1 MDIEYFGPTRYDYDT
16 SDDES
21 ATEPAAAPSF
31 VVRIVP
37 KFASSSNTLVI
48 SLVPFVPSEH
58 AEQIGV
64 VYSPAAPPKQL
75 PFSGNM
81 QTNNA
86 LARVFWAHNMVQIA
100 TCEQPAELQF
110 GWIQA
115 VAQKLSPR
123 RIVVVYAD
131 APAHAMNEYRSPA
144 VLASAIILGLP
155 AAAMN
160 YAEAFGVPCRH
171 IRVNG
176 PPAIG
181 MLQSDAVDSLFA
193 SQQTEQQSPEQ
204 LAELGQ
210 DVSASLYV

>member
-21 ATEPAAAPSF
+21 AVAEPTASPSF
-31 VVRIVP
+31 VVRIKP
-37 KFASSSNTLVI
+37 KFASSLSTLVI
-48 SLVPFVPSEH
+48 SLVPFVPNKH
-58 AEQIGV
+58 AEQIGI

-86 LARVFWAHNMVQIA
+86 LARVFWAHNMIQIA

-115 VAQKLSPR
+115 VAQKLSPQR
-123 RIVVVYAD
+123 LVIVYAD
-131 APAHAMNEYRSPA
+131 ATAHAMNEYRSPA
-144 VLASAIILGLP
+144 VLSSAIILGLP

-160 YAEAFGVPCRH
+160 YAEAFDVPCRH
-171 IRVNG
+171 IRVSG
-176 PPAIG
+176 LPAID
-181 MLQSDAVDSLFA
+181 MLQAEAVDSLFA
-193 SQQTEQQSPEQ
+193 SHQAEQHLPDQ
-204 LAELGQ
+204 LAALGQ
-210 DVSASLYV
+210 DVSAS